1 MDLNS
6 AIRSE
11 FLQLSEIFDDGR
23 IGKLVVPDYQRGFD
37 WNQSHV
43 DDLWEDLKY
52 YLNKDLNNEREDF
65 FVGTVILKTPD
76 ENTIDGRYEI
86 VDGQQRLTSFYLL
99 CIALR
104 QKFKEFNNTDKVRD
118 IDRDFLNSYDDD
130 DERSPKLLGTKKIRE
145 FLRFISNKDWDN
157 KFPTKD
163 DFPDIHGSTINAVNR
178 ILRIGIKS
186 HQDELD
192 GNGSITKALDE
203 KTLIGLYRV
212 IKRIKII
219 VLSVN
224 TYERAFYL
232 FETTNARGKALEPGD
247 LLKNHLFRTISESK
261 RDEIYDRWEDVVE
274 RSAGKLIIMLKHF
287 YYVQDR
293 HVQKKD
299 LYKKLKQLCE
309 SEPLLLKIEDY
320 SIFHNL
326 MHKGSRN
333 DFEEY
338 FYEKLKIFDS
348 KQEVKKI
355 NEILISIKALRFF
368 KSELTYPVIYAF
380 LKKFSEFLN
389 EDPILK
395 DSKKRSSF
403 KKQLQTLFGG
413 LENFQFINYKICSNK
428 GNLIEIP
435 YATFAGMIYKSKTI
449 SEFLK
454 NLEDLYKFLRSGIN
468 SYNIF
473 EDEFNQI
480 SYENKDRHL
489 IHYIFHKIEENRIDG
504 QLKDPIFNPNAK
516 SKLYDIEHWSPQ
528 DLTTHS
534 NTQEDYA
541 EYLDIYESIVENNLI
556 HNIGNLASIHNS
568 LNQELSNKIPK
579 VKQKF
584 LEDNSKS
591 QKFIISSYFK
601 DFYKKDSLWDAKDI
615 ENRSK
620 SLAKECYEKV
630 FSIGDSFNYPKISK
644 QYLEKFDS

>member
-1 MDLNS
+1 MNINS
-6 AIRSE
+6 SIKE
-11 FLQLSEIFDDGR
+11 DFLQLSEIFDEGR
-23 IGKLVVPDYQRGFD
+23 IGSLIVPDYQRGFD

-52 YLNKDLNNEREDF
+52 YLEKDLQSEREDF
-65 FVGTVILKTPD
+65 FVGTVILKNPD
-76 ENTIDGRYEI
+76 TNSTEGRYEI

-104 QKFKEFNNTDKVRD
+104 QKFKVFNNPDKVRD
-118 IDRDFLNSYDDD
+118 IDRDFLNSYNDD

-163 DFPDIHGSTINAVNR
+163 DFPDVHGSTINSINR
-178 ILRIGIKS
+178 ILRISIKS

-192 GNGSITKALDE
+192 GNGSTSKALDE
-203 KTLIGLYRV
+203 KTLIALYRV

-219 VLSVN
+219 VLTVE

-261 RDEIYDRWEDVVE
+261 RDEIYDRWEEVVE

-299 LYKKLKQLCE
+299 LYTKLKKLCDSE
-309 SEPLLLKIEDY
+309 SLLSKIEDY
-320 SIFHNL
+320 SEFHNL
-326 MHKGSRN
+326 MHKGLNN
-333 DFEEY
+333 DFEDY

-355 NEILISIKALRFF
+355 NEILTSVKALRFF
-368 KSELTYPVIYAF
+368 KSELTYPLIYAF
-380 LKKFSEFLN
+380 LTKYSEFLN
-389 EDPILK
+389 NDKTLIDP
-395 DSKKRSSF
+395 KKRSSF
-403 KKQLQTLFGG
+403 KKQLKTIFCA

-435 YATFAGMIYKSKTI
+435 YATFAGKIYKSKTVI
-449 SEFLK
+449 EFL
-454 NLEDLYKFLRSGIN
+454 NSLEELYNFLRSGIN
-468 SYNIF
+468 SFNIF

-480 SYENKDRHL
+480 SYEDKDRHL
-489 IHYIFHKIEENRIDG
+489 IHYIFHKIEENRING

-516 SKLYDIEHWSPQ
+516 SKLYDIEHWAPQ

-534 NTQEDYA
+534 NSQEDYA
-541 EYLDIYESIVENNLI
+541 EYLDTYESIKDSNLL
-556 HNIGNLASIHNS
+556 HNIGNLASIHNT

-584 LEDNSKS
+584 LKDSQKS
-591 QKFIISSYFK
+591 QKYIINSYFK
-601 DFYKKDSLWDAKDI
+601 DFYIEESMWDANDI
-615 ENRSK
+615 KNRSR

-630 FSIGDSFNYPKISK
+630 FAIGEGYSFPKISK
-644 QYLEKFDS
+644 QYLEKF